1 MENGGTSMLPVVV
14 ALQTVVVVQI
24 VQAVALIVATIYLLR
39 KLAAVEAERSKREQA
54 QARALTAELSN
65 LEATVRAARAETAT
79 YLEAVFTGVRGL
91 AQNLDAARTT
101 SAQTLEELKR
111 TSPPPNELPLAEQM
125 VAPST
130 RLPPLP
136 GMRTPPPPPAE
147 EAERPERTLEDPR
160 PVRLVET
167 TQPRRKA
174 GRD

>member
-24 VQAVALIVATIYLLR
+24 VEAIALIAATIYLLR
-39 KLAAVEAERSKREQA
+39 KLAAVEDERSKREQA

-65 LEATVRAARAETAT
+65 LEATIRASRAETAT

-111 TSPPPNELPLAEQM
+111 SSPPGEAPAPEQQFA
-125 VAPST
+125 APT
-130 RLPPLP
+130 GWLPPP
-136 GMRTPPPPPAE
+136 AGVRTPPPPPQDDE
-147 EAERPERTLEDPR
+147 GQGRTLDDAR
-160 PVRLVET
+160 PVRLVEPAQ
-167 TQPRRKA
+167 QPRRKT

>member
-24 VQAVALIVATIYLLR
+24 VEAIALIAATIYLLR
-39 KLAAVEAERSKREQA
+39 KLSAVEAERSKREQA

-65 LEATVRAARAETAT
+65 LEATIRSTRAETAT

-111 TSPPPNELPLAEQM
+111 SSPPPGEAPVTEQQF
-125 VAPST
+125 ATSTT
-130 RLPPLP
+130 RLPPPP
-136 GMRTPPPPPAE
+136 GVRAPPPPPE
-147 EAERPERTLEDPR
+147 DDEGQGRTLDDAR
-160 PVRLVET
+160 PVRLVE
-167 TQPRRKA
+167 QQSRRKA
-174 GRD
+174 